1 MYIVYG
7 KKQCA
12 YCERAVTLLR
22 SRGFDFTY
30 HSMDAK
36 LPQLMELSTIY
47 NWRTVPLIIK
57 IEGKEEHFVGGYDDL
72 VKTIENKVLE
82 ENNQSAD

>member
-7 KKQCA
+7 KKQCG
-12 YCERAVTLLR
+12 YCQRAITLLR

-30 HSMDAK
+30 HSMDTK

-57 IEGKEEHFVGGYDDL
+57 AEGEEEHFIGGYDDL
-72 VKTIENKVLE
+72 VKAIENKILE
-82 ENNQSAD
+82 ENDQPID